1 LELVEEKNL
10 EITFGATCEHKMVG
24 PHLNVTLAIG
34 CSHNPTSQKGC
45 WTTKKNNQ
53 NWINIYVFSFKTMAF
68 MASYYFLFMWMSK
81 EFKTKNPFDEI
92 LSLTFDLKPLKLN
105 NNVSDKGQFCKGFL

>member
-1 LELVEEKNL
+1 MELVEEKNL
-10 EITFGATCEHKMVG
+10 EITFGATCEHKVVG
-24 PHLNVTLAIG
+24 PHVNVALTIG

-53 NWINIYVFSFKTMAF
+53 NWINIYVLPFKAMAF
-68 MASYYFLFMWMSK
+68 MASYYIFIHMNVK

-92 LSLTFDLKPLKLN
+92 LSLNFD
-105 NNVSDKGQFCKGFL
+105 